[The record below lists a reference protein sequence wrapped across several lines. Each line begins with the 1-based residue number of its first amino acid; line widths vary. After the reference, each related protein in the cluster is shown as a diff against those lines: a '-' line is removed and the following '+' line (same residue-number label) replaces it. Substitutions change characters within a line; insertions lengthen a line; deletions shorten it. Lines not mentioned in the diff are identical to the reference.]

1 MNTKYILIILGEPY
15 STFSEIIG
23 KYFVN
28 NTKFKK
34 KIIIIG
40 NNKLLK
46 AQLKNL
52 NYLFSLNEIKNI
64 EEAKKNIVNIID
76 VNFNYK
82 KIYSKISS
90 ESNNYLNKCFDIVLD
105 IIKKNQGKCILIN
118 GPISK
123 KTFLKKKYLGIT
135 EYLSKKTKAKH
146 ETMLIYNDNLSV
158 SPVTTHI
165 PIKYV
170 YKNISK
176 KKINNNVINI
186 QSFYKKYFNKK
197 VRFAILGLNPHCES
211 IDKISE
217 EQKII
222 IPTIKQLKKNGI
234 SIKGP
239 FSADT
244 FFLKRKLNNFDVVIG
259 MYHDQVLTPIKTLY
273 NFNAINI
280 TIGLPFIRISPDHGP
295 NSDMLGKNISDP
307 SSFFYAMKFLKKI
320 K

>member
-76 VNFNYK
+76 VNFSYK

-123 KTFLKKKYLGIT
+123 KTFLKKKYL
-135 EYLSKKTKAKH
+135 
-146 ETMLIYNDNLSV
+146 
-158 SPVTTHI
+158 
-165 PIKYV
+165 
-170 YKNISK
+170 
-176 KKINNNVINI
+176 
-186 QSFYKKYFNKK
+186 
-197 VRFAILGLNPHCES
+197 
-211 IDKISE
+211 
-217 EQKII
+217 
-222 IPTIKQLKKNGI
+222 
-234 SIKGP
+234 
-239 FSADT
+239 
-244 FFLKRKLNNFDVVIG
+244 
-259 MYHDQVLTPIKTLY
+259 
-273 NFNAINI
+273 
-280 TIGLPFIRISPDHGP
+280 
-295 NSDMLGKNISDP
+295 
-307 SSFFYAMKFLKKI
+307 
-320 K
+320 

>member
-1 MNTKYILIILGEPY
+1 MNRIVL
-15 STFSEIIG
+15 FEIIG

-28 NTKFKK
+28 NTKFK

-76 VNFNYK
+76 VNFSYK

-176 KKINNNVINI
+176 KKIKNNVINI

-217 EQKII
+217 EQK
-222 IPTIKQLKKNGI
+222 L
-234 SIKGP
+234 
-239 FSADT
+239 
-244 FFLKRKLNNFDVVIG
+244 
-259 MYHDQVLTPIKTLY
+259 
-273 NFNAINI
+273 
-280 TIGLPFIRISPDHGP
+280 
-295 NSDMLGKNISDP
+295 
-307 SSFFYAMKFLKKI
+307 
-320 K
+320 